1 MSAPVQENLHFA
13 LGAPTGQAHQYVS
26 EPYELY
32 RGGAKI
38 DEGVTDEFGRV
49 VVKDHQ
55 PGTPAYQ
62 VRLANGGQFE
72 IKARDALHGSPEHV
86 DHRTNRGE
94 RLL

>member
-1 MSAPVQENLHFA
+1 
-13 LGAPTGQAHQYVS
+13 VS

-62 VRLANGGQFE
+62 VKLANGAQFDM
-72 IKARDALHGSPEHV
+72 KVKDALQGDPDHV
-86 DHRTNRGE
+86 DQRSNRGE
-94 RLL
+94 RLV